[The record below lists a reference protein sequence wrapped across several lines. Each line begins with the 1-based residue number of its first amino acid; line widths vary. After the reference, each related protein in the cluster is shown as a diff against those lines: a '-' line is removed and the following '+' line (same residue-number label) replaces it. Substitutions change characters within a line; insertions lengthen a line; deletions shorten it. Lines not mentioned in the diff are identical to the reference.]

1 MKGDPHKSLQASPE
15 QVVYAGILEKGM
27 YLGLMLI
34 LATFALYVLGII
46 KPYIPV
52 TEISKYWSL
61 SVGEYLQTANIHQG
75 WWWVSML
82 GYGDFINFIGIAFLA
97 GVTIVCFLVIVP
109 VLWKNNDKLYA
120 AFSLL
125 EAVILSLAASGILGS
140 GGH

>member
-27 YLGLMLI
+27 YLGLLLI
-34 LATFALYVLGII
+34 LGTFALYVLGII

-52 TEISKYWSL
+52 TEISKYWSM
-61 SVGEYLQTANIHQG
+61 SVDQYLQTAKIHQG
-75 WWWVSML
+75 WWWVGML
-82 GYGDFINFIGIAFLA
+82 RYGDFINFIGIAFLA

-125 EAVILSLAASGILGS
+125 EVVILGLAASGILGF

>member
-1 MKGDPHKSLQASPE
+1 MNGDPHKSLQASPE
-15 QVVYAGILEKGM
+15 QIVYAGILEKGM

-34 LATFALYVLGII
+34 LITFALYVLGII

-61 SVGEYLQTANIHQG
+61 SVGQYLQTAKIHQG
-75 WWWVSML
+75 WWWVGML

-97 GVTIVCFLVIVP
+97 GVTIICFLVIIP

-120 AFSLL
+120 VFSLL
-125 EAVILSLAASGILGS
+125 EAVILSLAASGMLGS